1 MVSFFAV
8 YHSNFYSLFPIA
20 NVLTVILD
28 LMFQQNSRFRQMK
41 KKMGKETEGNCS
53 KENERKEHVAYIKT
67 HALRREA
74 NMKCNVDQ
82 KARGVCFWDHK
93 Y

>member
-1 MVSFFAV
+1 
-8 YHSNFYSLFPIA
+8 
-20 NVLTVILD
+20 
-28 LMFQQNSRFRQMK
+28 MK
-41 KKMGKETEGNCS
+41 EKMGKETEGNCS
-53 KENERKEHVAYIKT
+53 KENERKEHAAYIKT

-74 NMKCNVDQ
+74 NMKCNVDK